1 MSRVPSVFN
10 QEAKFRVLHEY
21 TDLSLDLKFSN
32 LHEANTPCLIQVLFA
47 VSSSA
52 VSSPRA

>member
-1 MSRVPSVFN
+1 MSRVPCMFN
-10 QEAKFRVLHEY
+10 QEAKLRVLREY

-32 LHEANTPCLIQVLFA
+32 LHEANTPCLIQVLSA

-52 VSSPRA
+52 VSSP